1 MTHESRERLH
11 DDIDLLKSD
20 PTARAAIRTAVKA
33 KKHKRASSNP
43 KGKPDEVVKIVVK
56 K

>member
-1 MTHESRERLH
+1 MTHESRERLR

-20 PTARAAIRTAVKA
+20 PTVRAVKA

-43 KGKPDEVVKIVVK
+43 KGKPDEVIKVVVK

>member
-11 DDIDLLKSD
+11 EDIDLLKSD
-20 PTARAAIRTAVKA
+20 PTARAAVKA